1 MSVWIIEPRDP
12 LIVRDGRPF
21 GPTPGA
27 RANTLNFPLPSTLV
41 GALRTRAGTTD
52 GKFNEACINELL
64 KITMRGPLLVELNDS
79 DEIEQYYLP
88 APADALI
95 YTNSKNQKV
104 RRVWLSPQTF
114 TNSFTNKFKGE
125 DSEQLHYVGPKE
137 IIKGKADSNA
147 PTFWHADDFF
157 AWLKE
162 PKDTPEESDFE
173 FLKPGIKA
181 LPKDTRMHVSINKD
195 TQTGED
201 GLLYL
206 TSGLE
211 FVRVEEQKDDAY
223 RKNFHR
229 LALAVEFHQQNEHLK
244 GGLAPL
250 GGERRL
256 MHWRTGAETFDERL
270 SAKRSE
276 IIEQICKDKQ
286 ARVVLLTPAYFQH
299 GYRPELQWTF
309 NDVTATLKGV
319 VNPRYQTAGGWDYKK
334 NQPKATKRIAPA
346 GSVYYVEFADDADDA
361 DIEAW
366 CEAVW
371 LRNISDDAAQK
382 NDGSTNPQPAQWRHD
397 GFGLA
402 VLGTWEKE
410 Q

>member
-27 RANTLNFPLPSTLV
+27 RANTLSFPLPSTLV
-41 GALRTRAGTTD
+41 GALRTRAGSDTQGHFIEKPETV
-52 GKFNEACINELL
+52 LQYS
-64 KITMRGPLLVELNDS
+64 MRGPLLVELDES

-88 APADALI
+88 APADALL
-95 YTNSKNQKV
+95 YTNSKQKV
-104 RRVWLSPQTF
+104 RRVWLSPQEELK
-114 TNSFTNKFKGE
+114 NSISNQP
-125 DSEQLHYVGPKE
+125 DNLCYISPKE
-137 IIKGKADSNA
+137 IIKGKAYSDAPSFWNAADFMQWLSQPEDSPSDSDN
-147 PTFWHADDFF
+147 DFAF
-157 AWLKE
+157 AN
-162 PKDTPEESDFE
+162 
-173 FLKPGIKA
+173 PGIKS

-223 RKNFHR
+223 RKSFHR
-229 LALAVEFHQQNEHLK
+229 LALAVDFDHPIKDDNRR
-244 GGLAPL
+244 LAPL

-256 MHWRTGAETFDERL
+256 MHWRTGAGTFDEQL

-276 IIEQICKDKQ
+276 IIEQIYQEKQ

-299 GYRPELQWTF
+299 GYRPELQWSMGG
-309 NDVTATLKGV
+309 VTATLKGV
-319 VNPRYQTAGGWDYKK
+319 VNPRYQTAGGWDYKE

-346 GSVYYVEFADDADDA
+346 GSVYYVAFAEDADNA

-366 CEAVW
+366 CNAVW
-371 LRNISDDAAQK
+371 LRNISD
-382 NDGSTNPQPAQWRHD
+382 GEQWQRD

-402 VLGTWEKE
+402 VLGTWKKE